1 MFVFRTRVS
10 FIILIIIAVG
20 FSGCALKRDV
30 DDLQQRIQ
38 LLRHESQAL
47 QQRFDQLEETLMGR
61 RQSENGVRD
70 LYASQYAELE
80 QIREELRGLNGQL
93 DETSHRIS
101 QNMQAVGDIAQH
113 AREAAVSNDKRLDRM
128 ERYLG
133 FDAGKPSAADEAPA
147 ASVAA
152 PRTGAALTE
161 AQAYAAAKQAYDE
174 GEWDAAFEGF
184 EAFLSR
190 FPQSDLADNSR
201 FWIGEIYYNKGL
213 FKEAVIEYQT
223 VIETYPDGN
232 KLPAAFLKQGI
243 SFHNLG
249 EIENAR
255 LAMQELL
262 RRFPDANEAAIA
274 RQYMS
279 RLQ

>member
-1 MFVFRTRVS
+1 MFLFRTRVS
-10 FIILIIIAVG
+10 FIILIIIAIG

-38 LLRHESQAL
+38 WLNNENRTL
-47 QQRFDQLEETLMGR
+47 QQRFDQLEETLIGR

-80 QIREELRGLNGQL
+80 QIREELRRLNGQL
-93 DETSHRIS
+93 DETTHRIS
-101 QNMQAVGDIAQH
+101 QNMQAVGDIAQN
-113 AREAAVSNDKRLDRM
+113 AREAAVSNDKRLGRV

-147 ASVAA
+147 ASVAP
-152 PRTGAALTE
+152 PRAEAALTE
-161 AQAYAAAKQAYDE
+161 TQAYAAAKQAYDE
-174 GEWDAAFEGF
+174 GEWDAAFKGF

-190 FPQSDLADNSR
+190 FPQSELADNSR

-232 KLPAAFLKQGI
+232 KVPAAFLKQGI

-249 EIENAR
+249 EIDNAR

-262 RRFPDANEAAIA
+262 RRFPNANEAAIA